1 MPETRTLKLEKATPT
16 VGAEVL
22 DIDVDRLL
30 TDPAMPP
37 AVMEAVEEHGAL
49 LFRQLDIDDE
59 SQAAFFSRLG
69 DVVKFPNYAIPE
81 VMVISL
87 DPDNPNAEYFKGN
100 VQWHIDGTIDQSM
113 PAKASI
119 LTAHRVSPE
128 GGETEFVSTYAA
140 YDALSDDEKERF
152 SRLRVLHSME
162 AVQRGVTP
170 DPTPEQLA
178 NWKQRGGTEHPLV
191 WTHESGRKSLVLG
204 ATADCIV
211 GMDRDQ
217 GRALLEDLLERA
229 TRPEL
234 VFEHTWEVG
243 DTVMW
248 DNTGTLHRAMPF
260 DPASRREM
268 HRTTIVGNEVIR

>member
-1 MPETRTLKLEKATPT
+1 MAETKTLKLEKATPT

-30 TDPAMPP
+30 TDPDLPM
-37 AVMEAVEEHGAL
+37 AVLEAVEEHGAL
-49 LFRQLDIDDE
+49 LFRQLHLEDE
-59 SQAAFFSRLG
+59 AQANFFSKLG
-69 DVVKFPNYAIPE
+69 EVVKFPNYTPPE

-87 DPDNPNAEYFKGN
+87 DPDNPNAAYFKAN

-152 SRLRVLHSME
+152 SNLRVFHSME
-162 AVQRGVTP
+162 AVQRGITP

-178 NWKQRGGTEHPLV
+178 NWKQRGGTELPLV
-191 WTHESGRKSLVLG
+191 WTHDSGRKSLVLG
-204 ATADCIV
+204 ATADYVV
-211 GMDRDQ
+211 GMDLEQ
-217 GRALLEDLLERA
+217 GRALLKDLLERA

-268 HRTTIVGNEVIR
+268 HRTTIVGTEAIR

>member
-1 MPETRTLKLEKATPT
+1 MSKTNTLKLEKATPT

-22 DIDVDRLL
+22 DMDTDRLL
-30 TDPAMPP
+30 NDPDLPQ

-49 LFRQLDIDDE
+49 LFRQLHLDDE
-59 SQAAFFSRLG
+59 SQAAFFSKLG
-69 DVVKFPNYAIPE
+69 EVVKFPNYAIPE

-100 VQWHIDGTIDQSM
+100 VQWHIDGTIDQAM
-113 PAKASI
+113 PAKATI
-119 LTAHRVSPE
+119 LTAHRISPE

-140 YDALSDDEKERF
+140 YDELSDEEKERF
-152 SRLRVLHSME
+152 ADLRVFHSME

-170 DPTPEQLA
+170 NPTPEQLA
-178 NWKQRGGTEHPLV
+178 NWKQRGGTTSPLV
-191 WTHESGRKSLVLG
+191 WTHESGRRSLVLG
-204 ATADCIV
+204 ATADHVV
-211 GMDRDQ
+211 GMDLEE
-217 GRALLEDLLERA
+217 GRALLSDLLERA

-234 VFEHTWEVG
+234 VFSHTWSVG

-248 DNTGTLHRAMPF
+248 DNTGTLHRAMPY

-268 HRTTIVGNEVIR
+268 HRTTIVGTETIQ